1 MKVFAI
7 AGDPGG
13 AQAVMAV
20 VQELRKQQ
28 ETVVTAGYNAAAY
41 IFAPADH
48 VFEEATTLDDAV
60 HLLKKIRPDALLCGT
75 SVNGRDDEK
84 TFINAA
90 RQLGMPSIAVLDFW
104 SNYAARFTTRPPDG
118 PFDALPDVI
127 AVMDE
132 CAADDLRGI
141 GIDAQSI
148 HITGQPAFDRLH
160 AEAPPMSKLAELR
173 VQIGCP
179 SERHLILFASQPCSE
194 IATKA
199 GYAVLPYDERDIV
212 QTFCEEFL
220 AHPAAN
226 ELFLWIRPHPR
237 EMSGKFRQHASPS
250 VFAGMAGDSAL
261 AQHAAEGV
269 AGMCS
274 VFLLEAA
281 LIGKP
286 VLSLQPGETG
296 PSPLPLDRLRIG
308 TACIDK
314 DIRPAIRHWLDQWR
328 GIARVDIPPAGGALR
343 TPDASR
349 HVVEE
354 LRHLA
359 QR

>member
-20 VQELRKQQ
+20 VRELRKQQ
-28 ETVVTAGYNAAAY
+28 ETVITAGYNAGAD
-41 IFAPADH
+41 ILAPTDH
-48 VFEEATTLDDAV
+48 VFHEVTQFNDALC
-60 HLLKKIRPDALLCGT
+60 LLEQIRPDALLCGT

-84 TFINAA
+84 TFISAA
-90 RQLGMPSIAVLDFW
+90 RQLGVPSVAVLDFW

-127 AVMDE
+127 TVMDE
-132 CAADDLRGI
+132 CAAEDLRGI
-141 GIDAQSI
+141 GIDAKSI

-160 AEAPPMSKLAELR
+160 EEAPPLSKRAELR
-173 VQIGCP
+173 TRIGCP

-212 QTFCEEFL
+212 QTFCEEIK

-237 EMSGKFRQHASPS
+237 ELPGKFAQHDSS
-250 VFAGMAGDSAL
+250 CIYAGMAGDSVL
-261 AQHAAEGV
+261 AQHAADGV

-281 LIGKP
+281 LIGKS

-296 PSPLPLDRLRIG
+296 PSPLPLDRLRLG
-308 TACIDK
+308 TACLDK
-314 DIRPAIRHWLDQWR
+314 NIRPAIRQWLDQWH
-328 GIARVDIPPAGGALR
+328 GITRVEIPPAGGALR
-343 TPDASR
+343 TPDASH

-354 LRHLA
+354 LRRLA
-359 QR
+359 QP

>member
-20 VQELRKQQ
+20 VRELRGQQ
-28 ETVVTAGYNAAAY
+28 EEVITAGYNAAAD

-48 VFEEATTLDDAV
+48 VFEEAATFDDALY
-60 HLLKKIRPDALLCGT
+60 LLEQERPAVLLCGT

-90 RQLGMPSIAVLDFW
+90 RQLGVPSLAVLDFW

-132 CAADDLRGI
+132 SAAEDLRGI
-141 GIDAQSI
+141 GIDAKFI
-148 HITGQPAFDRLH
+148 HVTGQPAFDRLH
-160 AEAPPMSKLAELR
+160 TETPPAAKLAALR
-173 VQIGCP
+173 AQIGCP
-179 SERHLILFASQPCSE
+179 PERHLILFASQPCSE

-199 GYAVLPYDERDIV
+199 GYAVLPYDEREIV
-212 QTFCEEFL
+212 EIFCAEL
-220 AHPAAN
+220 KAHAAAD

-237 EMSGKFRQHASPS
+237 ETPGKFAQHASRH

-281 LIGKP
+281 LIGRP

-296 PSPLPLDRLRIG
+296 LSPLPLDRLRLG
-308 TACIDK
+308 TACMEK
-314 DIRPAIRHWLDQWR
+314 DIRPAIRRWLDQWR
-328 GIARVDIPPAGGALR
+328 GITRIKIPHDGDALR

-354 LRHLA
+354 LRRLA
-359 QR
+359 RR